1 MCFKKVEVQFGNNL
15 FLSVSVI
22 ENNTR
27 ICLSLSDFDVDVV
40 LKFHLKLKL
49 LLLVIRKKSDFTA

>member
-1 MCFKKVEVQFGNNL
+1 MCFREVEVQFGNIL

-22 ENNTR
+22 ENITR
-27 ICLSLSDFDVDVV
+27 ICGSLSVFDVDVV
-40 LKFHLKLKL
+40 LKFHLKLKQ